1 MISCTDIQED
11 VSLWMDGDLD
21 PSRAQAVEKHLE
33 SCAEC
38 AAFHQDLNSIREGV
52 EGLEPLDPPEHLW
65 TNLRFQLEAEGL
77 IRSKPRESFWAA
89 ILPKRLPD
97 LKPAWSGA
105 ILALFLGIG
114 SLLVYD
120 LTTRSPVVPV
130 TAASTSGQEALLE
143 EVRKAEANYRA
154 AIAALSA
161 PWRSASSRKKLE
173 GLDPVLAQV
182 FHDNLATMDYYLHE
196 CKQAV
201 ENSPQNPLAR
211 RRWYLLAAYQKKVE
225 LLQTIVTSDSLL

>member
-1 MISCTDIQED
+1 MIDCPDIQED

-21 PSRAQAVEKHLE
+21 PSRAETVEKHLE

-38 AAFHQDLNSIREGV
+38 AAFRQDLNSIREGV
-52 EGLEPLDPPEHLW
+52 EELEPLDPPERLW
-65 TNLRFQLEAEGL
+65 TELRFQLEAEGL

-89 ILPKRLPD
+89 FLPKRLPD

-120 LTTRSPVVPV
+120 LTTRSPLVPIP
-130 TAASTSGQEALLE
+130 AASTSHQEAVLE
-143 EVRKAEANYRA
+143 ELRRAEANYRA
-154 AIAALSA
+154 AIEAL
-161 PWRSASSRKKLE
+161 SASSRKKLE
-173 GLDPVLAQV
+173 GLDPALAQV

-196 CKQAV
+196 CKLAV
-201 ENSPQNPLAR
+201 ENSPQNPLAHR
-211 RRWYLLAAYQKKVE
+211 YLLAAYQKKVE
-225 LLQTIVTSDSLL
+225 LMQTIVTSDSLL

>member
-1 MISCTDIQED
+1 MIDCPDIQED

-21 PSRAQAVEKHLE
+21 PSRAEAVEEHLE

-52 EGLEPLDPPEHLW
+52 KGLEPLEPPEHLW

-77 IRSKPRESFWAA
+77 IRSKPKESFWAA
-89 ILPKRLPD
+89 ILPQRLPD

-130 TAASTSGQEALLE
+130 PAASTSGQEALLE
-143 EVRKAEANYRA
+143 EVRKAEANYLA
-154 AIAALSA
+154 AIEAL
-161 PWRSASSRKKLE
+161 SASSREKLE

-182 FHDNLATMDYYLHE
+182 FHDNLATMDYYLDE

-211 RRWYLLAAYQKKVE
+211 RYLLAAYQKKVE